1 MKKTD
6 YKSMVEYSSPEV
18 FFKDEFKEKTETFLR
33 EVIEL
38 IPRGENWQKKY
49 IFDPDIELYNKDPS
63 TKKALIYYE
72 EIKIILG
79 LPKNFN
85 LKYLQ
90 KREIYPFYDIK
101 DMDWSFCV
109 NLLDKR
115 FFESKNDEL
124 SNFLQ
129 NSRKL
134 RNTASHSYKPTEAWD
149 SLNGCINFCD
159 SAKEIL
165 IKEHKTDSQKTTEL
179 FDDYK
184 EYLEKT
190 KNDFSIVK
198 KNYIITEANGYDIR
212 PEFLYNYNIFADE
225 KAFMTEYDESYIDD
239 LTTNYSFPVIVCKQT
254 IDYLEDCIKYNTEN
268 RDKAK
273 VILKKVLT
281 KNKKLNKRF
290 KHIDIT
296 YSTAIDSAEEIVWY
310 IKDALSDE
318 KLKDKLFCVITEKK
332 SLAKE
337 LWALNNNDRLIVIHA
352 KNNGNAE
359 FFCYPGNES
368 TEALEKP
375 ADNPKMELVFEN
387 AETVSSSFGNSS
399 AEEIESVDNLNL
411 LENRNSKN
419 KINHSETVSINTS
432 ENKSTTNSIES
443 KNELLPEVGVG
454 DTIIL
459 DRGHFE
465 NIKNKEYELEM
476 ELYAGG
482 EGAIYKIKGIGT
494 YVVKMYHKPPSEEQ
508 CNKLLAMVDTYAAD
522 SKNKFYKDTCCWP
535 KGIVYDLN
543 RNYILGYAMEY
554 KKNAVTLDR
563 FLNKIQNDDSVDGYT
578 RKDLVEL
585 CVKICNGFTALN
597 KICNG
602 EVLMGDINLKNI
614 MVTEDKNDIIFID
627 ADSYQFK
634 DYLCPVGTSDF
645 TSPRLIKIFKTK
657 GKNYSNTPR
666 NKYDENFAIAV
677 LIFSIL
683 FIKEFP
689 FSSKDNRASVDE
701 CIVKGFYSYAIKK
714 DDSKNSR
721 RNYIYKNLT
730 KEIKEVFNEI
740 FKEQKHSFGA
750 TNWIEPLQ
758 NLKSAIISGKSSDE
772 IFPTCYLSEKEDDCF
787 EEEICGGCNKKFL
800 TAKSTKENTQNDSS
814 TEKKIKVLC
823 PDCLTKKALAQTQIV
838 RVSCSCCG
846 ASFTT
851 NEWDYD
857 LLKEMSSNK
866 NEFEC
871 PDCNP
876 AVFYSKKR
884 DFIVRG
890 NNLEETQNFEKKLI
904 ENMSYAFKH
913 LQEKMP

>member
-6 YKSMVEYSSPEV
+6 YKSIFDYSGSV
-18 FFKDEFKEKTETFLR
+18 RAFVHDELLPQLGLFTI
-33 EVIEL
+33 EVINLIPKGSGWQKEL
-38 IPRGENWQKKY
+38 IFEQDFTLIENNQKNFCVLNEEKY
-49 IFDPDIELYNKDPS
+49 K
-63 TKKALIYYE
+63 LIGIKGRQTSYP
-72 EIKIILG
+72 EIDLG
-79 LPKNFN
+79 LLDLAGMLN
-85 LKYLQ
+85 LLQ
-90 KREIYPFYDIK
+90 KRMLQPKE
-101 DMDWSFCV
+101 
-109 NLLDKR
+109 R
-115 FFESKNDEL
+115 DEL
-124 SNFLQ
+124 TKVFYIIQ
-129 NSRKL
+129 GL
-134 RNTASHSYKPTEAWD
+134 RNTWSHESVIYNEKNAVEKTNNALARLKPI
-149 SLNGCINFCD
+149 LNTAC
-159 SAKEIL
+159 KIL
-165 IKEHKTDSQKTTEL
+165 IKTYKTDSNMTWNV
-179 FDDYK
+179 F
-184 EYLEKT
+184 
-190 KNDFSIVK
+190 NDFQAYIEKNSKDFSVK
-198 KNYIITEANGYDIR
+198 VSRNIKESDSNAITPR
-212 PEFLYNYNIFADE
+212 LLCNYNIFVDE
-225 KAFMTEYDESYIDD
+225 TALRSKYDSRYINT
-239 LTTNYSFPVIVCKQT
+239 LITHYNFNPIVCKQT
-254 IDYLEDCIKYNTEN
+254 VNYFKDCYRNNTPNKNEAYYFLN
-268 RDKAK
+268 D
-273 VILKKVLT
+273 VLDVFKGYKFLNE
-281 KNKKLNKRF
+281 KNEF
-290 KHIDIT
+290 
-296 YSTAIDSAEEIVWY
+296 AVDSAEEIVWY

-318 KLKDKLFCVITEKK
+318 SLKDKLFCVITEKK

-337 LWALNNNDRLIVIHA
+337 LWALNNNDSLIVIHA
-352 KNNGNAE
+352 KSKNIAE
-359 FFCYPGNES
+359 LFCYPGKES

-387 AETVSSSFGNSS
+387 AATVSSSFGNSS

-443 KNELLPEVGVG
+443 KNELLPEVGAG

-459 DRGHFE
+459 DRGRF
-465 NIKNKEYELEM
+465 KNKKYKLAK

-482 EGAIYKIKGIGT
+482 EGTIYEIEDVGT
-494 YVVKMYHKPPSEEQ
+494 YVIKMYHKPPSEEQ
-508 CNKLLAMVDTYAAD
+508 CNKLLAMVDTYAD
-522 SKNKFYKDTCCWP
+522 DISNKFFKDTCCWP
-535 KGIVYDLN
+535 KGIVYDLHHDN
-543 RNYILGYAMEY
+543 ILGYAMEF

-563 FLNKIQNDDSVDGYT
+563 FLNKIQNDDSIDGYT

-585 CVKICNGFTALN
+585 CVKICRGFIAMN

-602 EVLMGDINLKNI
+602 KVLMGDINLKNI

-823 PDCLTKKALAQTQIV
+823 PDCLTKKALAQTKIV